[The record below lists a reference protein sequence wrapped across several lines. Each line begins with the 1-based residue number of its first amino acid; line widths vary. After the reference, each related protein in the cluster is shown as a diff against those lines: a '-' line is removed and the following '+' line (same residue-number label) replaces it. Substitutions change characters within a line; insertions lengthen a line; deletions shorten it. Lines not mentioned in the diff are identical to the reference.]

1 MGKAGKILALV
12 TGMGAAGC
20 ASPAAP
26 LMKVAGEL
34 VSAAGFALSRVE
46 AVSRPLTTPDGRPVC
61 GNVVGKGPR
70 PPECV

>member
-1 MGKAGKILALV
+1 MGKTRKILALV
-12 TGMGAAGC
+12 TGMGAASC

-26 LMKVAGEL
+26 LLKGSGEL
-34 VSAAGFALSRVE
+34 VSAAGFALSRAE